1 MAELS
6 ATNLVLI
13 DLDPDSGDP
22 SGLKVGLVGDTI
34 ASSTLTRNIRN
45 VVSAVEDT
53 SATWDEGGDPSAAG
67 FENWNDT
74 STVVAASSDDWNQ
87 SRDRVKDS
95 SNAWDAGGDPSAAG
109 FENWNSTSA
118 TLNAFSGS
126 VETSTATLDTSTDA
140 LNAFSGSVDTS
151 VVDLDTSTDALNV
164 WSGSVDT
171 SVVDL
176 DTSTDA
182 LNAFSGSVETSTAT
196 LDTDITA
203 IDTRVGTVEGQVPS
217 AVGFANWNLI
227 YGDRA
232 NILTTSADVV
242 AIGGPSAVGFS
253 DWDRTRDYV
262 TQASTTIGNTST
274 FVFDGSGSLVNAS
287 SVFEGFSGSV
297 ETSTAI
303 LDTSTDALNAFSGS
317 VDTSTATL
325 DSNITAIDTRVG
337 TVEGQVPSAVGFSD
351 WDRTRDYVTQASTT
365 IGNTS
370 TFVFDG
376 SGSLVNASSVFEGF
390 SSTVE
395 ASTATLDT
403 STDALNAFSGSVE
416 TSTTTID
423 GRVVT
428 VEAQVPSATGFA
440 GWNSTKT
447 TVDAGASNWDAAYS
461 TDLFPSAT
469 GYSDWND
476 AATWANVSSTK
487 SLGGT
492 APAATVSAI
501 TVSACPVP
509 APWAYLRITVAG
521 TDAEQNDY
529 YIGSGVAESPSDPT
543 VAVTAIDSEE
553 INWDSTYPYFNI
565 VNAGYYHV
573 SVQASFLVDASPTT
587 ITLTLATNTGSPG
600 WVDTDLTQRVQV
612 IRQNIDPQDQVI
624 EWMGYLAAGVKLL
637 CHVEVGGSNSAASRI
652 GTSFS
657 VRRIN

>member
-118 TLNAFSGS
+118 TLNA
-126 VETSTATLDTSTDA
+126 
-140 LNAFSGSVDTS
+140 
-151 VVDLDTSTDALNV
+151 
-164 WSGSVDT
+164 
-171 SVVDL
+171 
-176 DTSTDA
+176 
-182 LNAFSGSVETSTAT
+182 
-196 LDTDITA
+196 
-203 IDTRVGTVEGQVPS
+203 
-217 AVGFANWNLI
+217 
-227 YGDRA
+227 
-232 NILTTSADVV
+232 
-242 AIGGPSAVGFS
+242 
-253 DWDRTRDYV
+253 
-262 TQASTTIGNTST
+262 
-274 FVFDGSGSLVNAS
+274 
-287 SVFEGFSGSV
+287 FSGSV